1 MEQKL
6 ATMKTEIMQ
15 EIGVKVGSY
24 DTYLW
29 YWRVLT
35 PQAITF
41 DPEGVRPYVL
51 HKNCQKSPDLA
62 EYV

>member
-1 MEQKL
+1 LTGSGVGLIILGWIDAETDVIL
-6 ATMKTEIMQ
+6 SP
-15 EIGVKVGSY
+15 VKVGSY

-41 DPEGVRPYVL
+41 DPEGVRP
-51 HKNCQKSPDLA
+51 
-62 EYV
+62 